1 MSQKTIHKPNT
12 KQAKIPKKGESPKK
26 SNTIQPPIN
35 EVVQEKIEELKES
48 YDNFLYVSKAF
59 SNTNINSL
67 QARGRLY
74 GLSPASLKGARVLE
88 LGSSCG
94 GNIIPQAL
102 YYPETTFTGIDLSGV
117 QIEHG
122 KALIES
128 IGLTNIT
135 LLEKNIMDIDDDFG
149 TFDYIIV
156 HGIWSWVP
164 DMVKD
169 KILSICNRNLSEEG
183 IAFVSYNTYPGWKR
197 LEQLREIMLYSEK
210 GAPSDTLLDR
220 TVYTKNV
227 LQKIQGLIKKSPHTN
242 QKGAYK
248 IKDID
253 HVLKADNYYVG
264 HEYLESINDPVYVSD
279 FIQRAHAQGCAYI
292 GDENL
297 QSSFISWLYADIQ
310 EGIRMLAQDDYIAK
324 EQYYD
329 YVYDTQ
335 FRMALLTKGC
345 NENRITRNEKVLA
358 STFDS
363 LYFLTSLQD
372 VPNIL
377 PDTNNVLYTAIEE
390 LRNKQLPFTVTDI
403 LDYVKAEHPS
413 YTIDTTQLYTRLLAL
428 IVIGHLNAY
437 GECCEHTP
445 FTENKSYIPE
455 PFIKYVSALI
465 EDGGKQYITL
475 ANMYNQLD
483 SYIDN
488 GVLYTMRLLQK
499 PTTRAAVLKQLDQN
513 MVITRTNDEGQPY
526 RISSSQ
532 YLEDVLSR
540 LQLLGFFRNI

>member
-149 TFDYIIV
+149 TFNYIIV

-169 KILSICNRNLSEEG
+169 KILSICNRNLSDQG

-227 LQKIQGLIKKSPHTN
+227 LQKIQGLITKSPHTN

-253 HVLKADNYYVG
+253 HVLKADDYYVG

-437 GECCEHTP
+437 GERCEHTP
-445 FTENKSYIPE
+445 FTDNKSYIPE